1 MDIAIWSVKM
11 RTNFET
17 LKSLASFTVDS
28 LKQGNV
34 IEFDIEHR
42 EALVDA
48 MATELG
54 VSLATDEDIKEQAIE
69 EVEEK
74 MGIEY
79 ITDDITESEM
89 YNHAR
94 KEIIK
99 TFSGE
104 NIGGLYL
111 IESLHEIGKRLNKF
125 LLDCDFI
132 EDVFGSDDE
141 IHAFIVSK
149 IRTYNPKRSL

>member
-1 MDIAIWSVKM
+1 M
-11 RTNFET
+11 RTNFDT
-17 LKSLASFTVDS
+17 LRALASFTIDA
-28 LKQGNV
+28 LKQGSV
-34 IEFDIEHR
+34 IEFDLDNR
-42 EALVDA
+42 EALIDS
-48 MATELG
+48 MATEMG
-54 VSLATDEDIKEQAIE
+54 VALATDEDIKEQAIE

-99 TFSGE
+99 SFSGE

-111 IESLHEIGKRLNKF
+111 IESLHEIGKRMTKF
-125 LLDCDFI
+125 LLECDLI
-132 EDVFGSDDE
+132 DDVFGSDDE
-141 IHAFIVSK
+141 IHSFLVGK

>member
-1 MDIAIWSVKM
+1 M
-11 RTNFET
+11 RTNFDT
-17 LKSLASFTVDS
+17 LKTLASYTVDA
-28 LKQGNV
+28 LKQGNI
-34 IEFDIEHR
+34 IEFEIENR
-42 EALVDA
+42 EALIDS

-54 VSLATDEDIKEQAIE
+54 VALVTDEDIKEQAIE

-111 IESLHEIGKRLNKF
+111 IESLHEIGKRINKF
-125 LLDCDFI
+125 LLDCDYI
-132 EDVFGSDDE
+132 EDVFGSDEE
-141 IHAFIVSK
+141 IHAFLVAK
-149 IRTYNPKRSL
+149 IRSYNPKRSF